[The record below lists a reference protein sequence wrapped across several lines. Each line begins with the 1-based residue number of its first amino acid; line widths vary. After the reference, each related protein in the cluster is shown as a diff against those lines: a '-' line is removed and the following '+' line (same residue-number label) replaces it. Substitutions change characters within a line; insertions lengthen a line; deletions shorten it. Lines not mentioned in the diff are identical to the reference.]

1 MSPSIRKMGFF
12 MSEIN
17 FCNTKEQLNHLGE
30 VVTGKVDGSPSGAD
44 IDTSTLPY
52 TGQVR
57 KTLPALEA
65 EYQEDIDNFNATADQ
80 VITDKTAE
88 FDASIASKEAE
99 ADSAIDAYRLLS
111 KGPYAAGITLEDK
124 FQYVTYNG
132 ESYFANNPP
141 YTTTAT
147 TPDADSNLFI
157 GGYINQASIS
167 TYTDIV
173 CKSSSGNSAVEN
185 MIEKFALNPLA
196 YSLGTIFK
204 TGGTTWVYED
214 STGPITLENFR
225 AFNVINVIDF
235 GAVPDYD
242 RLNNAGTDNRENL
255 QKCFDYCNT
264 AKKIPLLIGDF
275 GFNGQLTF
283 SRYGIM
289 GSDKES
295 DSLYQMDTSETVSAI
310 IYNNVGGF
318 TTGRGKIKDI
328 TLGVQFGVNN
338 GVIEVSTPSDGFA
351 FESAQL
357 RIGTS
362 FGVGLR
368 DSYYINFDNTVF
380 QGKFIDNNDP
390 TAGELLL
397 GQGIK
402 NLDGEEFNNL
412 NFNKCYF
419 QSLSQPVVGSGNNL
433 KGTNTMQF
441 TSCNFERVGDL
452 PLQVRGWHANF
463 TSCYFEKLD
472 QNKSLN
478 PAITGGDLITKV
490 VAGGIGDLT
499 FRNCLINAKD
509 VDTLANNPDVRMFSG
524 QEQVFTFKNCVLQ
537 KPTDYQGEV
546 LNYPTFGDAPVMVV
560 DSSLGFVDQAN
571 GIWEHKNQDKT
582 NVRSESL
589 GKGQIAASPM
599 YADAT
604 YAQASYRYAT
614 TPSAVNFSVANPQP
628 FGIVD
633 GRNYDETIQINVDA
647 KQTRINNNT
656 NDVEQMD
663 VSFSA
668 IITPDLPQY
677 ATIVNSSLSTSGV
690 SMFEDAGTLIN
701 KIKCWRLTPDRVTTP
716 SPTDQD
722 PFAYQL
728 AIDGEAAPG
737 STPKILTTISKLEV
751 VVVKNWNGND
761 LKLGVYQ
768 QASDFAAPSP

>member
-1 MSPSIRKMGFF
+1 MAVRVTDEFGPRANPPSQAYPDGSLKDETNPGA
-12 MSEIN
+12 SN
-17 FCNTKEQLNHLGE
+17 
-30 VVTGKVDGSPSGAD
+30 DGSPLSSRVGNDFQGFMQSALAESG
-44 IDTSTLPY
+44 
-52 TGQVR
+52 
-57 KTLPALEA
+57 
-65 EYQEDIDNFNATADQ
+65 
-80 VITDKTAE
+80 
-88 FDASIASKEAE
+88 
-99 ADSAIDAYRLLS
+99 IDANGNPDS
-111 KGPYAAGITLEDK
+111 
-124 FQYVTYNG
+124 VTNPQILDAIK
-132 ESYFANNPP
+132 SVVANN
-141 YTTTAT
+141 A
-147 TPDADSNLFI
+147 SN
-157 GGYINQASIS
+157 
-167 TYTDIV
+167 YTDIV
-173 CKSSSGNSAVEN
+173 YKASGGNSAIEN
-185 MIEKFALNPLA
+185 MIADLNLNPLSRA
-196 YSLGTIFK
+196 LGTIFK
-204 TGGTTWVYED
+204 TGGTTWAYEN

-225 AFNVINVIDF
+225 VFDVINVIDF
-235 GAVPDYD
+235 GANPDYD
-242 RLNNAGTDNRENL
+242 RVNNTGTDNREKL

-310 IYNNVGGF
+310 IYNNVGGY

-362 FGVGLR
+362 FGVGLK

-390 TAGELLL
+390 TVGELLL

-402 NLDGEEFNNL
+402 NLDGQEFNNL

-419 QSLSQPVVGSGNNL
+419 QSLSQPVVGTGNNL

-478 PAITGGDLITKV
+478 PDITGQDKLTKV
-490 VAGGIGDLT
+490 ASGGIGDLT
-499 FRNCLINAKD
+499 FRNCLINAQD
-509 VDTLANNPDVRMFSG
+509 VDTITKNPDVRFFTG

-537 KPTDYQGEV
+537 KPDDYKGQV
-546 LNYPTFGDAPVMVV
+546 LNYPTYGDAPVLCI
-560 DSSLGFVDQAN
+560 DSSLGFVDQEN

-582 NVRSESL
+582 NVRSEAL
-589 GKGQIAASPM
+589 GKGQIAAAPM

-614 TPSAVNFSVANPQP
+614 IPSGVNFNTANPQP
-628 FGIVD
+628 FGIID
-633 GRNYDETIQINVDA
+633 GRIYNETLLINVDA
-647 KQTRINNNT
+647 QQTRINNT
-656 NDVEQMD
+656 SGVVEQMD
-663 VSFSA
+663 VKFSVV
-668 IITPDLPQY
+668 ITPNLPNY
-677 ATIVNSSLSTSGV
+677 ATIVNPSLMTTGST
-690 SMFEDAGTLIN
+690 MFEDEGTLLG
-701 KIKCWRLTPDRVTTP
+701 KIKCYRITPARVTTP
-716 SPTDQD
+716 SESNQD

-728 AIDGEAAPG
+728 AIVGETSPG

-751 VVVKNWNGND
+751 VVIKDWGGRD

-768 QASDFAAPSP
+768 QASDFAAPPSF

>member
-1 MSPSIRKMGFF
+1 MAIKLTDEFGNRANPSSPAYPSGSLKDETNPGV
-12 MSEIN
+12 SN
-17 FCNTKEQLNHLGE
+17 
-30 VVTGKVDGSPSGAD
+30 DGSPLSSRVGND
-44 IDTSTLPY
+44 FQGFMQS
-52 TGQVR
+52 
-57 KTLPALEA
+57 AL
-65 EYQEDIDNFNATADQ
+65 
-80 VITDKTAE
+80 
-88 FDASIASKEAE
+88 AE
-99 ADSAIDAYRLLS
+99 AGIDA
-111 KGPYAAGITLEDK
+111 
-124 FQYVTYNG
+124 NG
-132 ESYFANNPP
+132 NP
-141 YTTTAT
+141 
-147 TPDADSNLFI
+147 DSVDNPQILNALKKI
-157 GGYINQASIS
+157 QENHAS

-173 CKSSSGNSAVEN
+173 YKASGGNSAVEN
-185 MIEKFALNPLA
+185 MIESFNLNPLMHA
-196 YSLGTIFK
+196 IGTYIK
-204 TGGTTWVYED
+204 TGGTTWVYKD

-225 AFNVINVIDF
+225 AFNVINAIDF

-242 RLNNAGTDNRENL
+242 RVNNTGTDNKENL

-275 GFNGQLTF
+275 GFKGQLTF
-283 SRYGIM
+283 SRYGIT

-295 DSLYQMDTSETVSAI
+295 DSLYQMDTSKTVSAI
-310 IYNNVGGF
+310 IYNNVGGY

-362 FGVGLR
+362 FGVGLK

-390 TAGELLL
+390 TIGELLL

-478 PAITGGDLITKV
+478 PDITGQDKLTKV
-490 VAGGIGDLT
+490 ASGGIGDLT
-499 FRNCLINAKD
+499 FRNCLINAQD
-509 VDTLANNPDVRMFSG
+509 VDTIAKNPDVRLFTG
-524 QEQVFTFKNCVLQ
+524 QEQVFTFKNSILQ
-537 KPTDYQGEV
+537 KPDDYKGQV
-546 LNYPTFGDAPVMVV
+546 LNYPTYGDAPVLCLE
-560 DSSLGFVDQAN
+560 SSLGFVDQAN

-582 NVRSESL
+582 NVRSEAS

-604 YAQASYRYAT
+604 YAQASYKYAT
-614 TPSAVNFSVANPQP
+614 IPSDVSFSTSNPQP
-628 FGIVD
+628 FGIID
-633 GRNYDETIQINVDA
+633 GRNYNETLMINVEA
-647 KQTRINNNT
+647 QQTRINDT
-656 NDVEQMD
+656 SGLVEQMD
-663 VSFSA
+663 VKFSA
-668 IITPDLPQY
+668 VVAPSLPNY
-677 ATIVNSSLSTSGV
+677 ATIVNSSLKTSG
-690 SMFEDAGTLIN
+690 STMFEDADSLRG
-701 KIKCWRLTPDRVTTP
+701 KIRCYRTTPERVTTP
-716 SPTDQD
+716 SESNQD

-728 AIDGEAAPG
+728 AIVGEASPG

-751 VVVKNWNGND
+751 VVIKNWGGRD

-768 QASDFAAPSP
+768 QSSDYAAPPSF